1 MKLKYTLLIIAAFLS
16 INVNAQVWVA
26 DSVEMGS
33 GYANDIFYNIAN
45 GNHAPQAANNWDIAF
60 QTTRFGE
67 PMFNATIRA
76 NHNKRD
82 VQVYSLH
89 KLASVHFGNLSSADT
104 MVAYG
109 DQLLNEDTTWGTGA
123 FTTNRDLS
131 NPFDFG
137 WGVYDMST
145 HNLNGDSLYLVKA
158 GSIFYQLWIQKYQ
171 SIGNVGYWFRIA
183 KWDGTG
189 DVSDS
194 IKRTAPYN
202 DRLFAY
208 YNMATGQFLDREPSR
223 SNWHIMFTQYLKD
236 RVFGAN
242 PNKYQ
247 NYVGVLSNLN
257 VKVAKVTG
265 VNPSTVTSANYM
277 TYTPNASA
285 FTNTIGDDWK
295 RFAGMW
301 TVAPDTSYIII
312 PDTAGGQQ
320 EYYHLQFTRFDG
332 TATGKIVFETRK
344 LATVS
349 LGVSD
354 VNGSMAQYSI
364 YPNPA
369 QNVVNIMVDAKHADN
384 NTVLAVTDITGKVVV
399 NQRVQLSAGV
409 NAYSVNMSAFPAGM
423 YIVTVNN
430 SQLKIAEK
438 VQVQR

>member
-1 MKLKYTLLIIAAFLS
+1 MKLKSTLLFIASFLGLQAS
-16 INVNAQVWVA
+16 AQTWVA
-26 DSVEMGS
+26 DSVEMGAS
-33 GYANDIFYNIAN
+33 YANDVFYNIAN
-45 GNHAPQAANNWDIAF
+45 GNDVSEPANNWDIAF
-60 QTTRFGE
+60 QTSRFGE

-82 VQVYSLH
+82 VEVYSLH
-89 KLASVHFGNLSSADT
+89 KQASVHFGNLTAADT
-104 MVAYG
+104 MVSYG
-109 DQLLNEDTTWGTGA
+109 NQLLNEDTAWGTGA

-131 NPFDFG
+131 HPFDFG
-137 WGVYDMST
+137 WGMYDMNT

-158 GSIFYQLWIQKYQ
+158 GGVFYQLWIQKYV
-171 SIGNVGYWFRIA
+171 SIGNVGYWFRVA

-194 IKRTAPYN
+194 IKRVAPYN

-223 SNWHIMFTQYLKD
+223 SDWHIMFTQYLKD

-247 NYVGVLSNLN
+247 NYVGVLSNLK

-265 VNPSTVTSANYM
+265 VNPSTVTSSNYM
-277 TYTPNASA
+277 MYTPNASA

-301 TVAPDTSYIII
+301 TLAADTSYIII
-312 PDTAGGQQ
+312 PDTANGQQ
-320 EYYHLQFTRFDG
+320 DYYHLQFTRFDG

-344 LATVS
+344 LATVH
-349 LGVSD
+349 LGVND
-354 VNGSMAQYSI
+354 VNGSTVKYSI

-369 QNVVNIMVDAKHADN
+369 QNEVNIMVHAQQTDK
-384 NTVLAVTDITGKVVV
+384 NTVLSVTDITGKVVV
-399 NQRVQLSAGV
+399 KQPVQLSAGV

-423 YIVTVNN
+423 YIVSVNN
-430 SQLKIAEK
+430 SHLKIAEK
-438 VQVQR
+438 VQVQH